1 VDGLWRFDDPGRCQ
15 GVAANRAERLSAD
28 RRCAVDKADYR
39 SQRLHS
45 DLAQPV
51 HRLADYLEIRDGT
64 GGQRLQFAC
73 FPVCAVLSLTID
85 GLTIPPAPPV
95 SPSTGL
101 TSGYLFSPTQL
112 ALRGYH
118 FTRRVQNVAVSYTAG
133 YASIPPEIA
142 QACIELVAL
151 RYRERTRVG
160 EVSKAFAGAE
170 TVSYSQKDMS
180 ASVATLL
187 QRYRAVAPI
196 AGSSLVLAPTATDP
210 ATLTGAL

>member
-1 VDGLWRFDDPGRCQ
+1 MAYGDLTTLADVKAWLQTGQSAFPPTDDALLTRLIT
-15 GVAANRAERLSAD
+15 AASDYIQTWLNRPIA
-28 RRCAVDKADYR
+28 
-39 SQRLHS
+39 
-45 DLAQPV
+45 
-51 HRLADYLEIRDGT
+51 LADYLEVRDGS

-73 FPVCAVLSLTID
+73 FPVSAVLSLTVD
-85 GLTIPPAPPV
+85 GLSIPPAPPV

-101 TSGYLFSPTQL
+101 TAGYIFSPTQL
-112 ALRGYH
+112 ALRGYY
-118 FTRRVQNVAVSYTAG
+118 FTRRVQNVVVSYTAG

-187 QRYRAVAPI
+187 QRYLAVAPI
-196 AGSSLVLAPTATDP
+196 AGSSVMMAPTATDP
-210 ATLTGAL
+210 ATLVAAL